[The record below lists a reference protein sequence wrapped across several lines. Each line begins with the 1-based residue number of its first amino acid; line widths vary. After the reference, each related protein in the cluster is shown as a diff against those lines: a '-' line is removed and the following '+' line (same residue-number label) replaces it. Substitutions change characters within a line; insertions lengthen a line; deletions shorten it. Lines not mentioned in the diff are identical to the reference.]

1 MATYRLAQSGIS
13 IKQDD
18 LEKIGAGH
26 DGIVYKYGDIA
37 IKILKYDVNF
47 RKTKNL
53 MTFEKVNYLIET
65 LELNR
70 IVMPIDVILD
80 EDGVYSGYVMNFIDD
95 LYSAKK
101 IGTSQYKEPGEFS
114 KLDLV
119 RSVQELSDDFL
130 QLTRNSII
138 ARDIN
143 GGSYM
148 FPSDFIHLCDTDKYI
163 INSRNSGNIH
173 EQNMSSLNFVFAK
186 LLFYEMKKTDS
197 YTIESLK
204 LLRNWIKKSSNSKF
218 FINELIVEIGN
229 DMNSPISEFAD
240 YKFKKILSRN

>member
-13 IKQDD
+13 IEQDD

-101 IGTSQYKEPGEFS
+101 IGTSQYKEPGEFL

-204 LLRNWIKKSSNSKF
+204 LLRNWIKKSSNSKS

>member
-1 MATYRLAQSGIS
+1 MTTFRLAKNGIV

-47 RKTKNL
+47 RKKKNL
-53 MTFEKVNYLIET
+53 MTFEKVNYLIEN

-70 IVMPIDVILD
+70 IVMPIDIILD
-80 EDGVYSGYVMNFIDD
+80 EDGMYSGYVMSFIDD
-95 LYSAKK
+95 LYSDKK
-101 IGTSQYKEPGEFS
+101 KGTPQYKGPGEFS
-114 KLDLV
+114 KLYLV
-119 RSVQELSDDFL
+119 RSIQELYDDFL
-130 QLTRNSII
+130 QLTNNNII
-138 ARDIN
+138 ASDIN
-143 GGSYM
+143 AGSFM

-163 INSRNSGNIH
+163 VHGNNSGNIYM
-173 EQNMSSLNFVFAK
+173 QNMTSLNFVFAK

-204 LLRNWIKKSSNSKF
+204 LLRNWVKKSSNSKS
-218 FINELIVEIGN
+218 FINELIVEIGS

-240 YKFKKILSRN
+240 YEFKKILSGN